1 MAAASRLIAG
11 IVPAISSYV
20 KTPGTEQ
27 RLAKPPGPLTSRRS
41 MSTPRAIIHGTGLLG
56 ASVGLALRSQGWEVA
71 GWDPDP
77 EGLSEAS
84 RRGAV
89 TTTLDGPSGDADL
102 VVLAAP
108 PEAIVTTLQGLDT
121 DALVTDIAS
130 VKGPIVTAGASLAHF
145 VGGHPMAGGETSGA
159 SLATGTMF
167 HGATWVITSDGA
179 DDRDVASLSG
189 IVASFGANPVVM
201 TAAEHDAAVARVSH
215 LPQVLAAALMRLAE
229 SDEFSLSLA
238 GGGFRDLTR
247 IAAGDSTWWTEVLS
261 ANAVE
266 VDAAIED
273 LQKSLDSWRRM
284 ISSRSHAELDSELNS
299 ARVARGALGEHN
311 TQVRVV
317 LLDKPGEIARVGHAL
332 ESSRVD
338 VRDFQL
344 RHGEHGGGGIL
355 TISVRGNNKDALL
368 VALIDE
374 GFEVRTEA

>member
-1 MAAASRLIAG
+1 
-11 IVPAISSYV
+11 
-20 KTPGTEQ
+20 
-27 RLAKPPGPLTSRRS
+27 
-41 MSTPRAIIHGTGLLG
+41 MSTRRAIIHGTGLLG

-71 GWDPDP
+71 GWDPNP
-77 EGLSEAS
+77 GGLSEAS
-84 RRGAV
+84 RRGAI
-89 TTTLDGPSGDADL
+89 TIELDGPTGDADL
-102 VVLAAP
+102 VILAAP
-108 PEAIVTTLQGLDT
+108 PEAIVTTLQVLDT
-121 DALVTDIAS
+121 NALVTDIAS
-130 VKGPIVTAGASLAHF
+130 VKGPIVAAGASLPHF

-179 DDRDVASLSG
+179 DPADVTSLG
-189 IVASFGANPVVM
+189 EIVASFGANPVVM

-229 SDEFSLSLA
+229 SDEASLSLA

-247 IAAGDSTWWTEVLS
+247 IAAGDGTWWTEVLS
-261 ANAVE
+261 ANAAE
-266 VDAAIED
+266 VDSAIED
-273 LQKSLDSWRRM
+273 LQKRLDRWRQM
-284 ISSRSHAELDSELNS
+284 ISTRSNIELDAELKA
-299 ARVARGALGEHN
+299 ARVARAGLGEHH

-355 TISVRGNNKDALL
+355 TISVTGDKKDAL
-368 VALIDE
+368 VFALIDE
-374 GFEVRTEA
+374 GFEVRTEG